1 MTQASNKTVV
11 FLMGPT
17 ASGKTNLAIQLAQ
30 QFEVRIISVD
40 SALIYK
46 GMNIGSAKPD
56 ENTLAAY
63 PHHLIDICNP
73 EEAYSAHDFARD
85 AKAQIQ
91 LAFENNEIP
100 ILVGGTS
107 FYFNALEYGLSD
119 LPESTT
125 ESRDKYNQLL
135 KNKGSATLHK
145 ELEKIDK
152 KAADRIHPNDAQRV
166 TRALEVFDLSGKTL
180 SELQGNKKPGIDYP
194 IKKIILMPPRS
205 ELHQRIEKRFLSMI
219 DEGFL
224 TEVEQLKQ
232 NPNLHEDLPSIRCVG
247 YRQAWQYL
255 NEEIGQETMIERA
268 IIATRQLCKR
278 QSTWLKSEKDALI
291 LETIDIESAVKF
303 IQQPV

>member
-1 MTQASNKTVV
+1 MSQSINKTVV

-17 ASGKTNLAIQLAQ
+17 ASGKTALAIQLAQ
-30 QFEVRIISVD
+30 QFKVRIISVD

-46 GMNIGSAKPD
+46 GMDIGSAKPD
-56 ENTLAAY
+56 AKTLTAY
-63 PHHLIDICNP
+63 PHHLIDICEP
-73 EEAYSAHDFARD
+73 DESYSAHDFALD
-85 AKAQIQ
+85 AKQQIQ
-91 LAFENNEIP
+91 TAFENDEIP

-107 FYFNALEYGLSD
+107 FYFNALEHGLSD

-125 ESRDKYNQLL
+125 ESREKYNQLL
-135 KNKGSATLHK
+135 KEKGSASLHK
-145 ELEKIDK
+145 ILEKIDK
-152 KAADRIHPNDAQRV
+152 KAADRIHQNDAQRV

-205 ELHQRIEKRFLSMI
+205 ELHQRIEKRFLSMM

-224 TEVEQLKQ
+224 SEVGQLKQ

-255 NEEIGQETMIERA
+255 NKEIDREAMIELA

-278 QSTWLKSEKDALI
+278 QSTWLKSETDALV
-291 LETIDIESAVKF
+291 LETIDIESVVNF
-303 IQQPV
+303 IQQ